1 VKFRDYYEVL
11 GVDRKASPEE
21 IQKAYR
27 KLARKYHPDIN
38 KTKEAEDRFKEINEA
53 NEVLSDADNRKRY
66 DALGANW
73 KEGQDFQPPP
83 EWGQQFN
90 NVRSNFGQGGG
101 EDLNGFSDFFSA
113 LFGNAAFGG
122 QGGFRGAGFGGGS
135 PFGAGRFGAGMGE
148 EGMRTPQAQEA
159 EFGISVEDAFAG
171 GPKMIQLRDASG
183 KTRTLNVKIPAGSL
197 EGTAIRI
204 RGSSGEPD
212 LLLRVK
218 LLPHSRYSVSG
229 SDLIV
234 KLPVAPWEAALGSKV
249 DVALPDGTIKISVPA
264 GSQSGSRLRLRGR
277 GFPLKKDQGRG
288 DVLVE
293 IKIVIPSKLSDA
305 EREIYERLASVSN
318 FNPRAAA

>member
-1 VKFRDYYEVL
+1 MKFRDYYELL
-11 GVDRKASPEE
+11 GVDRKASAAD

-53 NEVLSDADNRKRY
+53 NEVLSDPEKRKRY

-83 EWGQQFN
+83 EWEQQFN
-90 NVRSNFGQGGG
+90 NVRFSFGEQGAG
-101 EDLNGFSDFFSA
+101 DLNGFSDFFSA

-122 QGGFRGAGFGGGS
+122 QGFGAAGFGGRA
-135 PFGAGRFGAGMGE
+135 PFGAGRFAGGAGE
-148 EGMRTPQAQEA
+148 EARRAMQSQEA
-159 EFGISVEDAFAG
+159 ELGISVEDAFSG
-171 GPKMIQLRDASG
+171 GLRTIQLRDPSG

-197 EGTAIRI
+197 EGSAIRI
-204 RGSSGEPD
+204 RGSQGEPD
-212 LLLRVK
+212 LVLRIK
-218 LLPHSRYSVSG
+218 LLAHPRYLVSG

-249 DVALPDGTIKISVPA
+249 DVVLPDGTIKMSIPA
-264 GSQSGSRLRLRGR
+264 GVQTGARLRLRKR
-277 GFPLKKDQGRG
+277 GFPLKKELGRG
-288 DVLVE
+288 DVFVE
-293 IKIVIPSKLSDA
+293 IRIVIPAKLSDA
-305 EREIYERLASVSN
+305 EREVYERLASVST